1 MSPRSNC
8 SSPSKLDNQGIIF
21 KCFEFSLRDLLAALT
36 GFLEKIFNFVLSPFR
51 PIVDAVAA
59 PIKKLFDPIIK
70 MLPTPAIFFDK
81 AEGLGFRVQG
91 LGFGGLIS
99 SVLCFRVF
107 SWGLPCFS

>member
-1 MSPRSNC
+1 M
-8 SSPSKLDNQGIIF
+8 
-21 KCFEFSLRDLLAALT
+21 RDLLAALT

-81 AEGLGFRVQG
+81 VKEIHKDDKSL
-91 LGFGGLIS
+91 S
-99 SVLCFRVF
+99 SFVGEARTTRH
-107 SWGLPCFS
+107 PKPQT